1 MLNNQQHLL
10 KHGMNSMQQ
19 IKPVQFTRNYRSDK
33 FSWSCGYCDKRHR
46 SEATALSCLKA
57 LRAVDP
63 IPRHTNIEKPDR
75 NLAMTISFIN
85 GDSSHVIGSSYNIS
99 SDRVR
104 QIVRRTLNNVRQHHN
119 VKPVSR
125 LALRANKSYWINLVK
140 EWSDSR
146 ANS

>member
-1 MLNNQQHLL
+1 MCSKN
-10 KHGMNSMQQ
+10 KM

-63 IPRHTNIEKPDR
+63 RVRLTNVEKPER

-85 GDSSHVIGSSYNIS
+85 GDSSHVIGSSHNITH
-99 SDRVR
+99 DRVR
-104 QIVRRTLNNVRQHHN
+104 QIVKRTLNNVRQYHN

-125 LALRANKSYWINLVK
+125 LALRANKSYWVNLVK
-140 EWSDSR
+140 EWSRSTGQTT
-146 ANS
+146 